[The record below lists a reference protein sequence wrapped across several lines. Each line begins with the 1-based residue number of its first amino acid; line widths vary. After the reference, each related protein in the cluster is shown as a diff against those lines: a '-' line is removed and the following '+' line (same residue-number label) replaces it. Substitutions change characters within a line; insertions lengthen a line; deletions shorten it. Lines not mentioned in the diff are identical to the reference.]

1 MAFMLCL
8 AMDENTGGGVP
19 QFTTAEYGAKDAP
32 PCKACG
38 QPLKGDYYQVN
49 GAQVCP
55 PCTAKLKAQFPGDSH
70 AAFVRGLLF
79 GVAGAIAGLAL
90 YVVFALGT
98 GLVIGFVSL
107 AVGYIVG
114 KAMMFGSGGVGG
126 RRYQIAAVI
135 LTYSAV
141 SLSAVPIAI
150 SMNGK
155 HRQEAAQTARTAQGE
170 TATPSAEGRDSS
182 SAPAPA
188 PAEPAV
194 KHSLLQS
201 IGILAML
208 GLASPF
214 LDLQNPGH
222 GLIGLV
228 ILFVGIR
235 IAWQLTAGKQLKVV
249 GPLNAPDPAAI

>member
-1 MAFMLCL
+1 MTFMLCL
-8 AMDENTGGGVP
+8 GMDENTGGGVP
-19 QFTTAEYGAKDAP
+19 QFATAEYGGKSPP

-38 QPLKGDYYQVN
+38 QPLNGEYYQVN
-49 GAQVCP
+49 GVQVCP

-79 GVAGAIAGLAL
+79 GSAGAIAGLIL
-90 YVVFALGT
+90 YVAFALGT

-114 KAMMFGSGGVGG
+114 KAMKFGSGGVGG

-150 SMNGK
+150 SVHGK
-155 HRQEAAQTARTAQGE
+155 HRQEAAQTRPSSPAQ
-170 TATPSAEGRDSS
+170 
-182 SAPAPA
+182 SAPAAEGHDSTPA
-188 PAEPAV
+188 PVEAV
-194 KHSLLQS
+194 PKRGLLQS
-201 IGILAML
+201 IGFLVML

-235 IAWQLTAGKQLKVV
+235 IAWQLTAGKQIKVV
-249 GPLNAPDPAAI
+249 GPLNAPDPAAV

>member
-1 MAFMLCL
+1 MFR

-19 QFTTAEYGAKDAP
+19 QFTTAEYGAKSAP

-38 QPLKGDYYQVN
+38 QPLNGDYYQVN
-49 GAQVCP
+49 GVPVCP
-55 PCTAKLKAQFPGDSH
+55 PCAAKLKAQFPSDSH
-70 AAFVRGLLF
+70 AAFVRGLVF
-79 GVAGAIAGLAL
+79 GIGGAIAGLAL
-90 YVVFALGT
+90 YVAFALGT
-98 GLVIGFVSL
+98 GLVVGFVSL

-114 KAMMFGSGGVGG
+114 KAMIFGSGGIGG

-150 SMNGK
+150 SMNNK
-155 HRQEAAQTARTAQGE
+155 HRNEVAQAARSAQS
-170 TATPSAEGRDSS
+170 AQSAEGQD

-188 PAEPAV
+188 PAEPAA
-194 KHSLLQS
+194 KRSFLQS
-201 IGILAML
+201 IGVLMML

-214 LDLQNPGH
+214 LDLQNPAH

-235 IAWQLTAGKQLKVV
+235 IAWQLTAGKQMKVV

>member
-1 MAFMLCL
+1 MFG

-19 QFTTAEYGAKDAP
+19 QFTTAEYGAKSAP

-38 QPLKGDYYQVN
+38 QPLNGDYYQVN
-49 GAQVCP
+49 GVQVCP

-79 GVAGAIAGLAL
+79 GIAGAIAGLAL
-90 YVVFALGT
+90 YVAFALGT
-98 GLVIGFVSL
+98 GLVVGFVSL

-114 KAMMFGSGGVGG
+114 KAMVFGSGGVGG

-150 SMNGK
+150 SMNMK
-155 HRQEAAQTARTAQGE
+155 HRDEAAQAAPTAQ
-170 TATPSAEGRDSS
+170 S
-182 SAPAPA
+182 APA
-188 PAEPAV
+188 PAEPVA
-194 KHSLLQS
+194 KRGFFQS
-201 IGILAML
+201 IGFLVML

-214 LDLQNPGH
+214 LDLQNPTH

-235 IAWQLTAGKQLKVV
+235 IAWRLTTGKQLKVL

>member
-1 MAFMLCL
+1 
-8 AMDENTGGGVP
+8 MDENTGGGVP
-19 QFTTAEYGAKDAP
+19 QFTTAEYGAKSAP

-49 GAQVCP
+49 GVQVCP
-55 PCTAKLKAQFPGDSH
+55 PCTAKLKAQIPGDSH

-79 GVAGAIAGLAL
+79 GIAGAIAGLAL
-90 YVVFALGT
+90 YVAFALGT
-98 GLVIGFVSL
+98 GLVVGFVSL

-114 KAMMFGSGGVGG
+114 KAMIFGSGGVGG

-150 SMNGK
+150 SMNMK
-155 HRQEAAQTARTAQGE
+155 HRDEAAQAARSAQ
-170 TATPSAEGRDSS
+170 TATPTQSAQTAEGQDA
-182 SAPAPA
+182 APAPA
-188 PAEPAV
+188 QTPASPAV
-194 KHSLLQS
+194 KRSFLQS
-201 IGILAML
+201 IGVLAML

-214 LDLQNPGH
+214 LDLQDPAH

-235 IAWQLTAGKQLKVV
+235 IAWQLTAGKQLKVA

>member
-1 MAFMLCL
+1 
-8 AMDENTGGGVP
+8 MDENTGGGVP
-19 QFTTAEYGAKDAP
+19 QFTTAEYGAKSAP

-49 GAQVCP
+49 GVQVCP
-55 PCTAKLKAQFPGDSH
+55 PCTAKLKAQIPSDSH

-79 GVAGAIAGLAL
+79 GTAGAIAGLAL
-90 YVVFALGT
+90 YVAFALGT
-98 GLVIGFVSL
+98 GLVVGFVSL

-114 KAMMFGSGGVGG
+114 KAMIFGSGGVGG

-150 SMNGK
+150 SMNMK
-155 HRQEAAQTARTAQGE
+155 HRDEAAQAARTAQ
-170 TATPSAEGRDSS
+170 TAEGQD

-188 PAEPAV
+188 QTPASPAV
-194 KHSLLQS
+194 KRSFLQS
-201 IGILAML
+201 IGFLVML

-214 LDLQNPGH
+214 LDLQDPAH

-235 IAWQLTAGKQLKVV
+235 IAWQLTAGKQMKVV